1 MAAVLL
7 ATSCSK
13 DDDSVQTQNF
23 ASQSQTGIP
32 FSIRVSTGNTLS
44 KIGYAPDADP
54 DKAGYYNISFSKQDE
69 NKLAMVISYS
79 GGEELTTLYLA
90 NAATGEFTGTIETV
104 PAADAKLVASITTNG
119 KALPT
124 SSDVSLE
131 DLLSKCAHIFKSSTF
146 HYGDEEITLTD
157 RAVYLAISMSPC
169 CEHTIHINNK
179 AYTIKDGRLW
189 VAMSS
194 SGALV
199 CDELGLKKSHIN
211 AFAGEIHAVARQYF
225 SVSPTKKVYFS
236 KGNLQ
241 YNVNDKCWRFATN
254 QWDYVG
260 GNSQYPGTISGS
272 TNVNA
277 AGPWIDF
284 FGWGMW
290 LDPATLT
297 GNNAKYAGSI
307 DPVMTLQKSK
317 AYLFYKEGG
326 DSIVYTG
333 NLNDLGRSAMGSEWT
348 TLTRGTHQGQLG
360 EWEYLLGIAN
370 DGNTVRKNADK
381 LCHWAIVKNVPG
393 LIILP
398 DGYDYSAI
406 DWNSINWSE
415 LEESGA
421 VFLPASGF
429 RFGKSV
435 NYVGENGAYWTP
447 WFFTSGTSES
457 QGFSSS
463 SLRGGVR
470 NRCDGL
476 SVRLVRS
483 L

>member
-79 GGEELTTLYLA
+79 GGEELTTLDLA
-90 NAATGEFTGTIETV
+90 NAASGEFTGTIETV

-236 KGNLQ
+236 NGNLQ

-254 QWDYVG
+254 QYDYIG
-260 GNSQYPGTISGS
+260 SANSNISSSYSG
-272 TNVNA
+272 
-277 AGPWIDF
+277 WIDL
-284 FGWGMW
+284 FGWGTSGW
-290 LDPATLT
+290 NSGANAYQPYSTIAGDSNYYPGGAHNNNLT
-297 GNNAKYAGSI
+297 GTYA
-307 DPVMTLQKSK
+307 
-317 AYLFYKEGG
+317 
-326 DSIVYTG
+326 
-333 NLNDLGRSAMGSEWT
+333 
-348 TLTRGTHQGQLG
+348 
-360 EWEYLLGIAN
+360 
-370 DGNTVRKNADK
+370 NAD
-381 LCHWAIVKNVPG
+381 WGIYNAISNGGNQPGLWRTLRKTEWDTLIDFRTTASGMRYAKATVNGVLG

-398 DGYDYSAI
+398 DNWDTATYAI
-406 DWNSINWSE
+406 DSANIQTATFSANVVSAAQWTT
-415 LEESGA
+415 LENAGC
-421 VFLPASGF
+421 VFLPFAGSRDG
-429 RFGKSV
+429 STV
-435 NYVGENGAYWTP
+435 NYVNNGGYYWSATYYYREHSYC
-447 WFFTSGTSES
+447 TTITINSVHTYNY
-457 QGFSSS
+457 
-463 SLRGGVR
+463 RHR
-470 NRCDGL
+470 NYGH
-476 SVRLVRS
+476 SVRLVQKVP
-483 L
+483 